1 MINAIIFDWA
11 GVISDN
17 VQNVYE
23 VTMAIFRK
31 RNVPE
36 ISFEKFRDEWEQ
48 PYMRFYQ
55 KYIPDITLGDET
67 DTFIRE
73 ITSKPMPHAFP
84 GITEIVKKL
93 HTAGKKLIVLSGD
106 VKQTIIPE
114 MEKFKIKE
122 LFHEINYAVHD
133 KAAEVQDIVNRNNL
147 DVTKTVIIGDTVHET
162 ETGKSV
168 GMRTGAVTWGFN
180 KEEKLIKAKPDY
192 IFREVSDLETL
203 LS

>member
-1 MINAIIFDWA
+1 MINTIIFDWA

-23 VTMAIFRK
+23 VTMVIFRK

-36 ISFEKFRDEWEQ
+36 ITFEEFREEWEQ

-73 ITSKPMPHAFP
+73 ITGKPMPHAFP
-84 GITEIVKKL
+84 GIPEMMRKL
-93 HTAGKKLIVLSGD
+93 HSTGKKLIILSGD
-106 VKQTIIPE
+106 VKQTIFPE
-114 MEKFKIKE
+114 LEKFKIKE

-133 KAAEVQDIVNRNNL
+133 KVAEVQDIVNRNSL
-147 DVTKTVIIGDTVHET
+147 DVTKTIIIGDTAHET

-192 IFREVSDLETL
+192 IFRNVDDLKLL